1 MRTYGSIAPTFWTR
15 GSGKKLRG
23 KPFAQVL
30 ALYFMTGSATN
41 MIGLYYVPRTTIL
54 HDTGIPEAELDAA
67 LAAVAEV
74 GIAHYDPENELAY
87 LPEGARYQIGEVLKP
102 GDTKR
107 KPILATLK
115 LHGSHPFALQ
125 WIARYYDAYSL
136 EREGLR
142 RPDLTQSGALG
153 IPQTMPHGIP
163 HHMPHLGVS
172 NTPGSDR
179 IGSDPVLSQSAGEAG
194 AKAPDAEPPAP
205 PPSAPLVADLKVRAA
220 LWSRDPFSASL
231 QYPNPERWAE
241 TVELNQLVATVFKT
255 DPDTLTRSDQH
266 GRIDP
271 RVKILVDRWAEG
283 IPQDRMR
290 MAVRGAALDDFIRDR
305 PTLQSIVTIFKDG
318 NAVDKYCRLA
328 KSKGTS
334 ANGASAPD
342 KSNRVRRSPE
352 AEAKRE
358 RFKRG
363 EI

>member
-1 MRTYGSIAPTFWTR
+1 MRAYGTVAPTFWTR
-15 GSGKKLRG
+15 GSGKRLRG
-23 KPFAQVL
+23 KPNAQVL
-30 ALYFMTGSATN
+30 ALYFMTGSTNN
-41 MIGLYYVPRTTIL
+41 MIGLYYAPRTTIL
-54 HDTGIPEAELDAA
+54 HDTGISEAELDAT
-67 LAAVAEV
+67 LAIVADV
-74 GIAHYDPENELAY
+74 GIAYYDPENELVY

-107 KPILATLK
+107 KPILAALK

-142 RPDLTQSGALG
+142 RPDLNQIGRLG
-153 IPQTMPHGIP
+153 IPQGIPHGIP
-163 HHMPHLGVS
+163 HHIPHSGVS
-172 NTPGSDR
+172 NTPGSDLV
-179 IGSDPVLSQSAGEAG
+179 GSGPVLSEEAAPLLG
-194 AKAPDAEPPAP
+194 SKAPDSG
-205 PPSAPLVADLKVRAA
+205 PSPEVPLVADLKVRAA

-231 QYPNPERWAE
+231 QYPNPERWTE
-241 TVELNQLVATVFKT
+241 TVELNQLVAAVFKT
-255 DPDTLTRSDQH
+255 DPDTLARSDQH

-283 IPQDRMR
+283 VPQDRMR
-290 MAVRGAALDDFIRDR
+290 LAVRGAALDEFIRDR

-334 ANGASAPD
+334 SAGATVAD
-342 KSNRVRRSPE
+342 KSNRVRRSAE

-358 RFKRG
+358 KFKRG

>member
-1 MRTYGSIAPTFWTR
+1 MRTYGTVAPTFWTR

-23 KPFAQVL
+23 KPNAQVL
-30 ALYFMTGSATN
+30 ALYFMTGSTNN
-41 MIGLYYVPRTTIL
+41 MIGLYYAPRTTIL
-54 HDTGIPEAELDAA
+54 HDTGLADAELDAA
-67 LAAVAEV
+67 LAIVAEV
-74 GIAHYDPENELAY
+74 GIAYYDSENELVY
-87 LPEGARYQIGEVLKP
+87 LPEGARYQVGEVLKV

-115 LHGSHPFALQ
+115 LHGNHPFALQ

-142 RPDLTQSGALG
+142 RPNLTQLGHSG
-153 IPQTMPHGIP
+153 IPHEIPHGIP

-172 NTPGSDR
+172 YTPGSDL
-179 IGSDPVLSQSAGEAG
+179 IGSGPDLSGESPLGVG
-194 AKAPDAEPPAP
+194 ATTPDAEVAA
-205 PPSAPLVADLKVRAA
+205 APLVADLKVRAA
-220 LWSRDPFSASL
+220 MWSRDPFSASL
-231 QYPNPERWAE
+231 QYPNPERWTE

-266 GRIDP
+266 GRVDP

-290 MAVRGAALDDFIRDR
+290 LAVRGAALDDFIRDR

-334 ANGASAPD
+334 ATGDAASN

-358 RFKRG
+358 KFKRG